1 MTYACQHTDD
11 VAPVQVL
18 EYSSTVLRHQPA
30 SPPARHPLQVPASR
44 VKCSHHIGTI
54 APICTNQH
62 LLSLVCLC
70 HWPSVIGITIPHAT
84 GNWTLVADSA
94 VHDVFFSG
102 TMGNVL
108 LWPLRQCRSFVY
120 DALILKLTTT
130 WYEVVLSRLDEGSTL
145 LDIGIGTAGELKN
158 TSIETY
164 FD

>member
-1 MTYACQHTDD
+1 
-11 VAPVQVL
+11 
-18 EYSSTVLRHQPA
+18 
-30 SPPARHPLQVPASR
+30 
-44 VKCSHHIGTI
+44 
-54 APICTNQH
+54 
-62 LLSLVCLC
+62 
-70 HWPSVIGITIPHAT
+70 
-84 GNWTLVADSA
+84 
-94 VHDVFFSG
+94 
-102 TMGNVL
+102 MGNVL